1 MAENNVNRK
10 LAAILSADV
19 VGYSKLMAD
28 DEAAT
33 VKTLKQY
40 RVVIGEV
47 VESHKGRVV
56 NAPGDNIL
64 AEFASAVEAVQAAV
78 EIQKSIDGK
87 NVDLPEQRRMRFRI
101 GINLGD
107 VIEEDDGTIYGDGVN
122 IAARMEALAEVGGI
136 CISSKVLEEVESKL
150 DLGFEY
156 AGEQTVKNIAKPV
169 RVYRVHGEPGKKPS
183 RPSVRKSKKL
193 PLAIAT
199 IVLVIVSIGLSYQQF
214 NQGQSRDQT
223 GATTDTDPAL
233 RLPDGPSIAV
243 LPFDNMSGDP
253 EQEYFSDGITED
265 IITDLSKLSDLK
277 VIARNSTFAYKGKPV
292 DVRQVGSELGV
303 RYVLEGSVRRAGQQL
318 RITAQLINATTGDHL
333 WAERYDR
340 SLDDVFEVQDEIT
353 RNIVEEMDVKLLM
366 GEQARIWRK
375 TTDNTQAYDLYLRG
389 REFLFRYNREDIAS
403 AQELFSRAIELD
415 PEFSIAI
422 VYLGWTHHMNGVSG
436 WVNSRQ
442 TAFDIALDLGRRG
455 LELDDSSGDAYSLLS
470 LTKMQLRDI
479 DGAVEDGEQAL
490 ALTPNG
496 ADVRAWFAVAL
507 AWAGDPRAVEMT
519 ESALRLNPNPPPIY
533 WNVLGTAHVLTG
545 KAKDG
550 IPANEKCIAQIPQF
564 VFCHIWQAVAY
575 MEIGKV
581 ALAQREVAEVLRIDP
596 SASSD
601 FSTGAI
607 KDPDKRAHFY
617 QLLVE
622 AGLPGRAE

>member
-87 NVDLPEQRRMRFRI
+87 NVDLSEQRRMRFRI

-122 IAARMEALAEVGGI
+122 IAARMEALADVGGI

-150 DLGFEY
+150 DLGFEF

-169 RVYRVHGEPGKKPS
+169 RVYRVHGEPGKKPA
-183 RPSVRKSKKL
+183 RPTVRKSKKL

-214 NQGQSRDQT
+214 NQGQSRNQT

-233 RLPDGPSIAV
+233 SLPAGPSIAV

-253 EQEYFSDGITED
+253 DQEYFSDGITED

-292 DVRQVGSELGV
+292 DVRKVGSELGV

-318 RITAQLINATTGDHL
+318 RITAQLIDATTGDHL

-340 SLDDVFEVQDEIT
+340 SLHDVFEVQDEIT
-353 RNIVEEMDVKLLM
+353 RHVVEEMEVKLLR
-366 GEQARIWRK
+366 GEQARVWRRS
-375 TTDNTQAYDLYLRG
+375 TNDAQAYDLLLRG
-389 REFLFRYNREDIAS
+389 RNIIWTYRKEDFVVAK
-403 AQELFSRAIELD
+403 ELLSQATELD
-415 PEFSIAI
+415 PEFAAAF
-422 VYLGWTHHMNGVSG
+422 VHLGWFHHTEAILG
-436 WVNSRQ
+436 WSNSRQ
-442 TAFDIALDLGRRG
+442 ASFELALDLGRRAI
-455 LELDDSSGDAYSLLS
+455 ELDGSLGDAYSLLS

-479 DGAVEDGEQAL
+479 DAAIEYGEQAV
-490 ALTPNG
+490 ALTPNN
-496 ADVRAWFAVAL
+496 ADVRAWFAIAL
-507 AWAGDPRAVEMT
+507 AWAVDPRAIEMAK
-519 ESALRLNPNPPPIY
+519 SAMRLNPNPPAIY
-533 WNVLGTAHVLTG
+533 WNVLGTAHVLAG
-545 KAKDG
+545 NLEDG
-550 IPANEKCIAQIPQF
+550 IRANDQCIAQIPNF
-564 VFCHIWQAVAY
+564 IWCHVWQAVAY
-575 MEIGKV
+575 METGEE
-581 ALAQREVAEVLRIDP
+581 ALAQIEVAEIRRIDP
-596 SASSD
+596 NASSD
-601 FSTGAI
+601 FYTGAI
-607 KDPDKRAHFY
+607 KDPVKRARFY
-617 QLLVE
+617 NLLIK
-622 AGLPGRAE
+622 AGLPN